1 MQRTDERMSNTEREL
16 AIYREDLKNLYAKN
30 KELLEAEEGTF
41 LHSPTYL
48 QMIEQIRVLNN
59 AKGLSEMHEK
69 KLKHR
74 IEELV
79 RALVNRDEVIRKL
92 RSELEERKQVDCI

>member
-1 MQRTDERMSNTEREL
+1 MQRTDERMSSTEREL

-48 QMIEQIRVLNN
+48 QMTEKIRFLEN
-59 AKGLSEMHEK
+59 ARKLSEMHEK
-69 KLKHR
+69 KLKQR
-74 IEELV
+74 ID
-79 RALVNRDEVIRKL
+79 ALVETVMGRDEEIQKL
-92 RSELEERKQVDCI
+92 RSELEERKRSERI